1 MRLLV
6 EGLSGQGQGRRVKG
20 GKGGK
25 GARGGGGR
33 SRERG
38 AGLGG
43 NLLIVEDYVGPPDV
57 VRGHVQHVHAAVLLR
72 LPTQLV
78 VVPGLKQKVYI
89 CVNVALLAVDVIFN
103 GGCCKDF
110 HSKVC
115 GIHTVFRGEIDA
127 KMCFDFYRPVT
138 RVKLA
143 LPDKKGYL
151 YSYVKTY

>member
-57 VRGHVQHVHAAVLLR
+57 VRGHVQHVHAAVLLW

-89 CVNVALLAVDVIFN
+89 YMCECSIIGCRRDFQWGLLQGLSFESLRYT
-103 GGCCKDF
+103 
-110 HSKVC
+110 H
-115 GIHTVFRGEIDA
+115 GISR
-127 KMCFDFYRPVT
+127 
-138 RVKLA
+138 
-143 LPDKKGYL
+143 
-151 YSYVKTY
+151 